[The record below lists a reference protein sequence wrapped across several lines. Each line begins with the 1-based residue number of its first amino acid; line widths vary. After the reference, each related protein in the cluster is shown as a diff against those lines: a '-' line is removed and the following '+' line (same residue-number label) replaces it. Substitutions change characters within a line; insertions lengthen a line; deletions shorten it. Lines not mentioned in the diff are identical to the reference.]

1 MPTHVTALFGDRH
14 AAHAAI
20 EQLVQA
26 GFPRDTISIVMS
38 DTTHEREFGGSPSE
52 GSGRSS
58 RPTGGVLGTIV
69 ASLVVVPAQG
79 GRALHVVG
87 PLVRALLRDTAGTG
101 EGPFIAALEA
111 AGLPD
116 HQARFLDEGV
126 RNGSVV
132 VGVHTSGERARLA
145 TQLLELSGGAALQ
158 AA

>member
-1 MPTHVTALFGDRH
+1 MPTHATALFGDRH

-26 GFPRDTISIVMS
+26 GFPRDTISIMMS
-38 DTTHEREFGGSPSE
+38 ESTHEREFGSSCSE
-52 GSGRSS
+52 GSAVRSS
-58 RPTGGVLGTIV
+58 RPTGVLGAIV
-69 ASLVVVPAQG
+69 SGLVRIQARG
-79 GRALHVVG
+79 GRALRVVG
-87 PLVRALLRDTAGTG
+87 PLVRALLRAPEEATAVG
-101 EGPFIAALEA
+101 FSAVLAA

-126 RNGSVV
+126 RSGAIVV
-132 VGVHTSGERARLA
+132 AVHASAERVRLA

>member
-1 MPTHVTALFGDRH
+1 MPAHATALFGDRH

-26 GFPRDTISIVMS
+26 GFPRDTISILMS
-38 DTTHEREFGGSPSE
+38 ESTHEREFGRSSSE
-52 GSGRSS
+52 GSGLRSA
-58 RPTGGVLGTIV
+58 RPTGVLGTIV
-69 ASLVVVPAQG
+69 TGLVVIPARG
-79 GRALHVVG
+79 GRALRAVG
-87 PLVRALLRDTAGTG
+87 PLVRALLRSSEEATSVT
-101 EGPFIAALEA
+101 FSAALGA

-126 RNGSVV
+126 ASGSII
-132 VGVHTSGERARLA
+132 VGVHASGDRARLA